1 MPAVFEFLV
10 LQRYSVVVRATL
22 RNIQLI
28 ECINEFRWRLSVWL
42 FIDTPAIAST
52 LRDVCGTLDDVK
64 VSVYSSNTV
73 LAL

>member
-1 MPAVFEFLV
+1 MPAVLEFLI

-28 ECINEFRWRLSVWL
+28 ECINEVRWRLSVWL

-52 LRDVCGTLDDVK
+52 LRDVCGTLEDVK
-64 VSVYSSNTV
+64 VSVSSNTV